1 MEFYL
6 LLVVTVF
13 VVAGLIL
20 SIVIIGKIRASSSVA
35 LSERLENYENRLD
48 SYEKDLKDEF
58 ARNRKETS
66 ESNAD
71 SRKENRETL
80 MDFQNSINNKF
91 DILTKNTQESMTN
104 NLTKFMDTLSQRLDS
119 LTKTTQDTLASQ
131 QQAVQTSL
139 KNIQDSNEKKL
150 EEMRVTVDEKLQT
163 TLEKRLTGSF
173 EIVTKQLEVVQ
184 KGLGDLT
191 KNTQESMTNNLTKF
205 MDTLSQRLESL
216 SKTTQDTLAS
226 QQQAVQTSLKNIQD
240 SNEKKLEEMRV
251 TVDEKLQT
259 TLEKRLTGSFEIVTK
274 QLEAVQKGLGEMQNL
289 ASDVGGLKRALTNV
303 KTAGGMGEI
312 QLEALLDQML
322 SPEQYVKNAH
332 PNPSNEKKVVEFA
345 VKIPSKTADDE
356 HVLLPIDS
364 KYPATVW
371 DKLSLAYDNADKDE
385 IDAQKRA
392 LVSDIKKM
400 AKDIK
405 EKYIEVPYTTDFGL
419 MFLPFEGLF
428 AEVMRVPGLFQKIQ
442 EEYKVTIAGPT
453 TLGAFLNSL
462 QMGFRT
468 LAIQKETSK
477 VWDLLGVVKTEFS
490 KFGNALAATKKKL
503 DEASNNIGKVEVRS
517 RAIERKLKNI
527 EALPSADS
535 NSDTETLLENL
546 TDEE

>member
-1 MEFYL
+1 MIYL
-6 LLVVTVF
+6 LLAIAVF
-13 VVAGLIL
+13 TLAGFIL
-20 SIVIIGKIRASSSVA
+20 SIVIISKIRASSSGA

-66 ESNAD
+66 DLSAA
-71 SRKENRETL
+71 SRKESTETL
-80 MDFQNSINNKF
+80 RSFQDSINGRF
-91 DILTKNTQESMTN
+91 DVLTKNTQESMTN

-131 QQAVQTSL
+131 QQT
-139 KNIQDSNEKKL
+139 
-150 EEMRVTVDEKLQT
+150 
-163 TLEKRLTGSF
+163 
-173 EIVTKQLEVVQ
+173 
-184 KGLGDLT
+184 
-191 KNTQESMTNNLTKF
+191 
-205 MDTLSQRLESL
+205 
-216 SKTTQDTLAS
+216 
-226 QQQAVQTSLKNIQD
+226 VQTSLKNIQD

-289 ASDVGGLKRALTNV
+289 ANDVGGLKRALTNV

-322 SPEQYVKNAH
+322 NPEQYIKNAH

-356 HVLLPIDS
+356 YVLLPIDS
-364 KYPATVW
+364 KYPAAIW

-385 IDAQKRA
+385 IETQKKA
-392 LVSDIKKM
+392 LVSEIKRM

-428 AEVMRVPGLFQKIQ
+428 AEVMRIPGLFQQIQ

-477 VWDLLGVVKTEFS
+477 VWDLLGAVKTEFS
-490 KFGNALAATKKKL
+490 KFGTVLAATKKKL
-503 DEASNNIGKVEVRS
+503 DEASNNIGRVEVRS